1 MKPIDAEAILEL
13 TRQSTEQV
21 ALLSR
26 VGEVLYGDRWQ
37 TQLAQAL
44 GVSDRQLGRW
54 VSVEAD
60 TPSWMKSYHL
70 CSRRSNALRLG
81 PVTRRQ
87 RSRTTA
93 AGKRTVPVD
102 VR

>member
-13 TRQSTEQV
+13 ARQSTEQV

-37 TQLAQAL
+37 TQLAQSL
-44 GVSDRQLGRW
+44 GVSDRQLGRR

-60 TPSWMKSYHL
+60 TPWSFLDEVLPPLFGAK
-70 CSRRSNALRLG
+70 
-81 PVTRRQ
+81 
-87 RSRTTA
+87 
-93 AGKRTVPVD
+93 
-102 VR
+102 

>member
-37 TQLAQAL
+37 TQLARAL
-44 GVSDRQLGRW
+44 GVTDRQLRRW

-60 TPSWMKSYHL
+60 TPWSFLDEVLPPLFEAK
-70 CSRRSNALRLG
+70 
-81 PVTRRQ
+81 
-87 RSRTTA
+87 
-93 AGKRTVPVD
+93 
-102 VR
+102 

>member
-13 TRQSTEQV
+13 ARQSTEQV

-60 TPSWMKSYHL
+60 APWSFLDEVLPPLFEAK
-70 CSRRSNALRLG
+70 
-81 PVTRRQ
+81 
-87 RSRTTA
+87 
-93 AGKRTVPVD
+93 
-102 VR
+102 

>member
-54 VSVEAD
+54 FSVEAD
-60 TPSWMKSYHL
+60 TPWSFLDEVLPPLFEAK
-70 CSRRSNALRLG
+70 
-81 PVTRRQ
+81 
-87 RSRTTA
+87 
-93 AGKRTVPVD
+93 
-102 VR
+102 